1 MAVLTTNRCR
11 MDLLSEKDFSSA
23 LSLLTN
29 NEVRR
34 YLGGTIT
41 ETAALEKLTAWAA
54 AEDHIYLTVRLT
66 GDGAF
71 MGIVS
76 VSPHHDPSKKEL
88 SYQFLPEFW
97 GKGYAFEVLQAVL
110 SYCRDTLG
118 IREAVSETQTKN
130 IRSCRL
136 LEKLGYR
143 LTEQLIRFGAE
154 QNLYAITL

>member
-11 MDLLSEKDFSSA
+11 MDRLSEQDFPSA
-23 LSLLTN
+23 LSLFTN
-29 NEVRR
+29 DAVRR
-34 YLGGTIT
+34 YLGGTIP
-41 ETAALEKLTAWAA
+41 ESAAMEKLTAWTSAR
-54 AEDHIYLTVRLT
+54 DDMYLTIRLIC
-66 GDGAF
+66 DGTF

-110 SYCRDTLG
+110 AYCRDTLG
-118 IREAVSETQTKN
+118 IREAVSETQTQN
-130 IRSCRL
+130 IPSCRL

-143 LTEQLIRFGAE
+143 LTEQFIRFGVE
-154 QNLYAITL
+154 QNLYFITL

>member
-11 MDLLSEKDFSSA
+11 MDLLSEKDFPSA
-23 LSLLTN
+23 LPLLTN

-41 ETAALEKLTAWAA
+41 ETAALEKLTAWTSAK
-54 AEDHIYLTVRLT
+54 DDIYLTVRLIC
-66 GDGAF
+66 DGTF
-71 MGIVS
+71 IGLVS
-76 VSPHHDPSKKEL
+76 VSPHHDESKKEL

-97 GKGYAFEVLQAVL
+97 GKGCAFEVLQAVL
-110 SYCRDTLG
+110 AYCRDTLG